1 MLSSFS
7 EKALQKTLKEEA
19 VMLDKTPPQTSFWDT
34 RWIEHLI
41 DPESFEWHFRRV
53 VRPLMHDGSGGK
65 LAVSMTIN

>member
-1 MLSSFS
+1 
-7 EKALQKTLKEEA
+7 
-19 VMLDKTPPQTSFWDT
+19 MLDKTPPQTSFWDT